1 MLLVLLTLTV
11 YWYIW
16 VISLINNW
24 NNRFIPTCIMK
35 GGEGGLM
42 VFSMDYLKRFYE
54 GRLEIQ
60 KVLFFSRSCAMY
72 R

>member
-1 MLLVLLTLTV
+1 
-11 YWYIW
+11 
-16 VISLINNW
+16 
-24 NNRFIPTCIMK
+24 MK
-35 GGEGGLM
+35 GGGEGGLM